1 MKSTTR
7 AVVGGHFLGGR
18 VVVRLVPTGLG
29 DLTLAGPADYTP
41 NHLHYGRL
49 LGVNY
54 APEHRHPCRF
64 PGTWPEE
71 LANERFNTEGP
82 GP

>member
-7 AVVGGHFLGGR
+7 AVVGGHLLRGR

-29 DLTLAGPADYTP
+29 DLTLAGLAVYTP
-41 NHLHYGRL
+41 NHPHYGRL

-54 APEHRHPCRF
+54 APEYRHPCRF
-64 PGTWPEE
+64 SGTWPEE